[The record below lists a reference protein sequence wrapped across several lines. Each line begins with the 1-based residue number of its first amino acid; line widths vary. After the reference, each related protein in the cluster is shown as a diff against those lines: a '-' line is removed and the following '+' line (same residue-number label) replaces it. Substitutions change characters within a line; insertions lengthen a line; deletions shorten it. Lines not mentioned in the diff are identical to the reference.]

1 MKLCTFKTPGGL
13 VGVGI
18 VNGDG
23 IIRVADHLSAAP
35 RDMAGLIGEWQF
47 WQEPLQRLA
56 QIQKADFVL
65 DEVTLLAPL
74 PRPGKILGIGLNYA
88 DHVAES
94 GMATPADQLWFAMMN
109 TAANGPYAPIDLPL
123 VSEQLDYEAEMVFVI
138 GKRCRHVSR
147 EQARDAIF
155 GYCVGNDVSVRD
167 WQLRTS
173 QFVLGKS
180 FDGHA
185 PFGPWLVTPDE
196 VGNPHELGIRC
207 FVNDEQR
214 QESNT
219 RELIFDCYQQ
229 VEHLSKVMT
238 LEPGDVIFSGTPGGV
253 GAGFKP
259 PRWLREGDRV
269 RVEIDGLGA
278 IENVVRAERA
288 VGDGHA
294 R

>member
-18 VNGDG
+18 VSGEG

-35 RDMAGLIGEWQF
+35 RDMAGLIGEWQL

-56 QIQKADFVL
+56 QLQKADFAL
-65 DEVTLLAPL
+65 DEVTLLAPV

-109 TAANGPYAPIDLPL
+109 TAANGPYAPIDLPR

-147 EQARDAIF
+147 EQAREAIF

-196 VGNPHELGIRC
+196 LGNPHELGIRC
-207 FVNDEQR
+207 FVNDEKR
-214 QESNT
+214 QDSNT
-219 RELIFDCYQQ
+219 CELIFDCYQQ

-253 GAGFKP
+253 GVGFKP

-278 IENVVRAERA
+278 IENIVRAERA
-288 VGDGHA
+288 AGDGHA

>member
-18 VNGDG
+18 VSGEG

-35 RDMAGLIGEWQF
+35 RDMAGLIGEWQL

-56 QIQKADFVL
+56 QLQKADFAL
-65 DEVTLLAPL
+65 DEVTLLAPV

-109 TAANGPYAPIDLPL
+109 TAANGPYAPIDLPW

-147 EQARDAIF
+147 EQAREAIF

-196 VGNPHELGIRC
+196 LGIRC
-207 FVNDEQR
+207 FVNDEKR
-214 QESNT
+214 QDSNT

-253 GAGFKP
+253 GVGFKP

-278 IENVVRAERA
+278 IENIVRAERA
-288 VGDGHA
+288 AGDGHA

>member
-13 VGVGI
+13 VGTGI
-18 VNGDG
+18 AIDGG
-23 IIRVADHLSAAP
+23 IIRIAAYLSAAP
-35 RDMAGLIGEWQF
+35 RDMVGLIDEWTF

-56 QIQKADFVL
+56 QMQTADFTL
-65 DEVTLLAPL
+65 EEVELLAPV

-94 GMATPADQLWFAMMN
+94 GMDTPADQMWFSMMN
-109 TAANGPYAPIDLPL
+109 TSANGPYAPIDLPL
-123 VSEQLDYEAEMVFVI
+123 VSDQLDYEAEMVFVI
-138 GKRCRHVSR
+138 GKCCRHASR
-147 EQARDAIF
+147 EQAAEAIF

-173 QFVLGKS
+173 QFTLGKS

-196 VGNPHELGIRC
+196 VGNPHELSIRC
-207 FVNDEQR
+207 FVNDEKR
-214 QESNT
+214 QDSST

-229 VEHLSKVMT
+229 VEHLSRVMT
-238 LEPGDVIFSGTPGGV
+238 LEPGDVIYTGTPGGI
-253 GAGFKP
+253 GGGFKP

-269 RVEIDGLGA
+269 RVEIDRLGA
-278 IENVVRAERA
+278 IENVVRTERTA
-288 VGDGHA
+288 GGNHA
-294 R
+294 A

>member
-1 MKLCTFKTPGGL
+1 MKLCTFKTPSGL
-13 VGVGI
+13 QGIGI
-18 VNGDG
+18 VTEDG
-23 IIRVADHLSAAP
+23 VIRIADHLSAAP
-35 RDMAGLIGEWQF
+35 REMIGLIDEWPF

-56 QIQKADFVL
+56 QIQPVDFGL
-65 DEVTLLAPL
+65 DEVTLLAPV

-109 TAANGPYAPIDLPL
+109 TTANGPFAAIDLPR
-123 VSEQLDYEAEMVFVI
+123 VSAQLDYEAEMVFVV
-138 GKRCRHVSR
+138 GKRCRHVTC
-147 EQARDAIF
+147 EQAPHMIF

-207 FVNDEQR
+207 FVNGEKR
-214 QESNT
+214 QDSNT

-238 LEPGDVIFSGTPGGV
+238 LEPGDVIYTGTPGGV
-253 GAGFKP
+253 GVGFQP

-269 RVEIDGLGA
+269 RVEIDGLGS
-278 IENVVRAERA
+278 IENVVRAEQTR
-288 VGDGHA
+288 GDGHA
-294 R
+294 A

>member
-18 VNGDG
+18 VSGEG

-35 RDMAGLIGEWQF
+35 RDMAGLIGEWQL

-56 QIQKADFVL
+56 QLQKADFAL
-65 DEVTLLAPL
+65 DEVTLLAPV

-109 TAANGPYAPIDLPL
+109 TAANGPYAPIDLPR

-147 EQARDAIF
+147 EQAREAIF

-185 PFGPWLVTPDE
+185 PFGPWLVTADE
-196 VGNPHELGIRC
+196 LGNPHELGIRC
-207 FVNDEQR
+207 FVNDEKR
-214 QESNT
+214 QDSNT

-253 GAGFKP
+253 GVGFKP

-278 IENVVRAERA
+278 IENIVRAERA
-288 VGDGHA
+288 AGDGHA

>member
-18 VNGDG
+18 VSGEG

-35 RDMAGLIGEWQF
+35 RDMAGLIGEWQL

-56 QIQKADFVL
+56 QLQKADFAL
-65 DEVTLLAPL
+65 DEVTLLAPV

-109 TAANGPYAPIDLPL
+109 TVANGPYAPIDLPR

-147 EQARDAIF
+147 EQAREAIF

-196 VGNPHELGIRC
+196 LGNPHELGIRC
-207 FVNDEQR
+207 FVNDEKR
-214 QESNT
+214 QDSNT

-253 GAGFKP
+253 GVGFKP

-278 IENVVRAERA
+278 IENIVRAERA
-288 VGDGHA
+288 AGDGHA

>member
-18 VNGDG
+18 VSGEG

-35 RDMAGLIGEWQF
+35 RDMAGLIGEWQL

-56 QIQKADFVL
+56 QLQKADFAL
-65 DEVTLLAPL
+65 DEVTLLAPV

-109 TAANGPYAPIDLPL
+109 TAANGPYAPIDLPW

-147 EQARDAIF
+147 EQAREAIF

-196 VGNPHELGIRC
+196 LGNPHELGIRC
-207 FVNDEQR
+207 FVNDEKR
-214 QESNT
+214 QDSNT

-253 GAGFKP
+253 GVGFKP

-278 IENVVRAERA
+278 IENIVRAERA
-288 VGDGHA
+288 AGDGHA

>member
-23 IIRVADHLSAAP
+23 IIRIADHLSAAP
-35 RDMAGLIGEWQF
+35 RDMAGLIGEWQL

-207 FVNDEQR
+207 FVNDEKR

-229 VEHLSKVMT
+229 VEHLSRVMT

-288 VGDGHA
+288 AGDGHA

>member
-18 VNGDG
+18 VSGEG

-35 RDMAGLIGEWQF
+35 RDMAGLIGEWQL

-56 QIQKADFVL
+56 QLQKADFAL
-65 DEVTLLAPL
+65 DEVTLLAPV

-109 TAANGPYAPIDLPL
+109 TSANGPYAPIDLPQ

-147 EQARDAIF
+147 EQAREAIF

-196 VGNPHELGIRC
+196 LGNPHELGIRC
-207 FVNDEQR
+207 FVNDEKR
-214 QESNT
+214 QDSNT

-253 GAGFKP
+253 GVGFKP

-278 IENVVRAERA
+278 IENIVRAERA
-288 VGDGHA
+288 AGDGHA

>member
-18 VNGDG
+18 VSGEG

-35 RDMAGLIGEWQF
+35 RDMAGLIGEWQL

-56 QIQKADFVL
+56 QLQKADFAL
-65 DEVTLLAPL
+65 DEVTLLAPV

-109 TAANGPYAPIDLPL
+109 TAANGPYAPIDLPR

-147 EQARDAIF
+147 EQAREAIF

-173 QFVLGKS
+173 QFMLGKS

-196 VGNPHELGIRC
+196 LGNPHELGIRC
-207 FVNDEQR
+207 FVNDEKR
-214 QESNT
+214 QDSNT

-253 GAGFKP
+253 GVGFKP

-278 IENVVRAERA
+278 IENIVRAERA
-288 VGDGHA
+288 AGDGHA

>member
-18 VNGDG
+18 VSGEG

-35 RDMAGLIGEWQF
+35 RDMAGLIGEWQL

-56 QIQKADFVL
+56 QLQKADFAL
-65 DEVTLLAPL
+65 DEVTLLAPV

-109 TAANGPYAPIDLPL
+109 TAANGPYAPIDLPR

-147 EQARDAIF
+147 EQAREAIF

-196 VGNPHELGIRC
+196 LGNPHELGIRC
-207 FVNDEQR
+207 FVNDEKR
-214 QESNT
+214 QDSNT

-253 GAGFKP
+253 GVGFKP

-278 IENVVRAERA
+278 IENIVRAERA
-288 VGDGHA
+288 AGGGHA

>member
-18 VNGDG
+18 VSGEG

-35 RDMAGLIGEWQF
+35 RDMAGLIGEWQL

-56 QIQKADFVL
+56 QLQKADFAL
-65 DEVTLLAPL
+65 DEVTLLAPV

-109 TAANGPYAPIDLPL
+109 TSANGPYAPIDLPR

-147 EQARDAIF
+147 EQAREAIF

-196 VGNPHELGIRC
+196 LGNPHELGIRC
-207 FVNDEQR
+207 FVNDEKR
-214 QESNT
+214 QDSNT

-253 GAGFKP
+253 GVGFKP

-278 IENVVRAERA
+278 IENIVRAERA
-288 VGDGHA
+288 AGDGHA

>member
-18 VNGDG
+18 VSGEG

-35 RDMAGLIGEWQF
+35 RDMAGLIGEWQL

-56 QIQKADFVL
+56 QLQKADFAL
-65 DEVTLLAPL
+65 DEVTLLAPV

-109 TAANGPYAPIDLPL
+109 TAANGPYAPIDLPR

-147 EQARDAIF
+147 EQAREAIF

-196 VGNPHELGIRC
+196 LGNPHELGIRC
-207 FVNDEQR
+207 FINDEKR
-214 QESNT
+214 QDSNT

-253 GAGFKP
+253 GVGFKP

-278 IENVVRAERA
+278 IENIVRAERA
-288 VGDGHA
+288 AGDGHA

>member
-18 VNGDG
+18 VSGEG

-35 RDMAGLIGEWQF
+35 RDMAGLIGEWQL

-56 QIQKADFVL
+56 QLQKADFAL
-65 DEVTLLAPL
+65 DEVTLLAPV

-109 TAANGPYAPIDLPL
+109 TAANGPYAPIDLPR

-147 EQARDAIF
+147 EQAREAIF

-196 VGNPHELGIRC
+196 LGNPHELGIRC
-207 FVNDEQR
+207 FVNDEKR
-214 QESNT
+214 QDSNT

-253 GAGFKP
+253 GVGFKP

-278 IENVVRAERA
+278 IENIVRAEHA
-288 VGDGHA
+288 AGDGHA